1 MQEFLAN
8 EYYGN
13 TVLQWVTAL
22 GIVLGGF
29 IGGKLLYWVFGN
41 IFKKMASKTKTKLD
55 EIIIDM
61 VEEPVA
67 LMVVLVAFWYGKN
80 TLSLSEGIEEF
91 SGHALQFVA
100 ILNLA
105 WLLTRLFEALFKQYI
120 VPLAA
125 KSETDLDDQILPIV
139 RKGTKTLIW
148 VVSVIIALDN
158 SGFDVGAAIA
168 GLGIGGVA
176 LAMAGK
182 DTVSN
187 MFGGLTVFMDGPFKL
202 GDRVKVSGFDGTVL
216 EIGLRST
223 RLQTL
228 EGRIVTIPNSTFS
241 DSPVE
246 NVSMEPSRKVP
257 STLGLTYDMTPAQ
270 MREAI
275 ELLRAIAEKHEGTE
289 EKIVVAFTGFGDF
302 SMNLTFIYWITKDA
316 DIMQVQTEINLAI
329 LEQFAERGLDMA
341 FPTQTILTQALDAQA
356 A

>member
-1 MQEFLAN
+1 MEQFLAY

-29 IGGKLLYWVFGN
+29 IGGKILYWVFGN
-41 IFKKMASKTKTKLD
+41 IFKKLASKTKTNLD

-67 LMVVLVAFWYGKN
+67 FMVVLVSFWYARN
-80 TLSLSEGIEEF
+80 TLTLSEGMEEF

-100 ILNLA
+100 IMNLA
-105 WLLTRLFEALFKQYI
+105 WLLTRLFEAIFEEYI
-120 VPLAA
+120 VPIAA

-139 RKGTKTLIW
+139 RKGTKTVIW
-148 VVSVIIALDN
+148 LVSIIIGLDN

-202 GDRVKVSGFDGTVL
+202 GDRIKVSGIDGSVL

-223 RLQTL
+223 RIQTL
-228 EGRIVTIPNSTFS
+228 EGRIVTVPNSTFS

-257 STLGLTYDMTPAQ
+257 STLGLTYDMTAGQ
-270 MREAI
+270 MREAL
-275 ELLRAIAEKHEGTE
+275 EVLRKIAEAHEGTE
-289 EKIVVAFTGFGDF
+289 EKIVVAFSGFGDF
-302 SMNLTFIYWITKDA
+302 SMNLTFVYWIKKDA
-316 DIMQVQTEINLAI
+316 DIMGVQTEINLAI
-329 LEQFAERGLDMA
+329 LEQFAEHGLDMA
-341 FPTQTILTQALDAQA
+341 FPTQTIITQPS
-356 A
+356 